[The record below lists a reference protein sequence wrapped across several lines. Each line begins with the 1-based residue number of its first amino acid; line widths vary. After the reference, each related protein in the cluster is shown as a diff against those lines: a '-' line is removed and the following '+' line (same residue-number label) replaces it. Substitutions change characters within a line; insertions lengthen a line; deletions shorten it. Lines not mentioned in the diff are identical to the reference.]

1 MLVNLDQ
8 MWNKKSEEKV
18 NKKEGKGEKYLKKVE
33 IECEEVNFKVT
44 KAIHFLSSY
53 TFYFVQLKNT
63 RNLCKYMW
71 QLKYQNNLW

>member
-1 MLVNLDQ
+1 MNNFMMKMSNIIPEWLLDIL
-8 MWNKKSEEKV
+8 EKR
-18 NKKEGKGEKYLKKVE
+18 E

-71 QLKYQNNLW
+71 QLKYQNNL

>member
-1 MLVNLDQ
+1 MNNFMMKMSNIIPEWLL
-8 MWNKKSEEKV
+8 EILEKR
-18 NKKEGKGEKYLKKVE
+18 E

-71 QLKYQNNLW
+71 QLKYQNNL

>member
-1 MLVNLDQ
+1 MNNFMMKMSNIIPEWLL
-8 MWNKKSEEKV
+8 EILEKR
-18 NKKEGKGEKYLKKVE
+18 E

-63 RNLCKYMW
+63 RNLCKHMW
-71 QLKYQNNLW
+71 QLKYQNNL

>member
-1 MLVNLDQ
+1 MNDFMMKMSNIIPEWLL
-8 MWNKKSEEKV
+8 EILEKR
-18 NKKEGKGEKYLKKVE
+18 E

-71 QLKYQNNLW
+71 QLKYQNNL